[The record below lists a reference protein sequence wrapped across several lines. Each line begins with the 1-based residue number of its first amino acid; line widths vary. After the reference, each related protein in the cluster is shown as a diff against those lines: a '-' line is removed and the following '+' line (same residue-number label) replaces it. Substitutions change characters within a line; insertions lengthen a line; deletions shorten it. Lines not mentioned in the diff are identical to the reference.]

1 MPRRHLQ
8 LTRLSRLSWVT
19 ATTAAA
25 LLLAAC
31 GGGSKS
37 SADTGSTASAVTTF
51 SAAPTL
57 SGVAAVGAP
66 LTGAA
71 LRVLDATGAAV
82 GSTTTHAADGSY
94 SLTLNTKTLTGPLLL
109 QVRGMDAAGN
119 NVVLHSAVPVLSA
132 ASAAMVANVT
142 PLSDAVVALS
152 LGADPQPVFAAA
164 SQSATAIAVVATAAS
179 GAAEFVKTLVK
190 TQLTDLKITD
200 PKTLDLLADA
210 GFAANKGAQDLL
222 LESLRVNL
230 TLSSKGV
237 LQLQLSNKLQVGA
250 LAEVIVDLPT
260 AQTEL
265 LKTTSSTPANAISS
279 TLKFT
284 SSPTATLVNLGS
296 LDDLSAALNKLIA
309 QGSSATTLAS
319 SALLTGYDTH
329 NGRLKAD
336 VATKLADYAAK
347 NRQLGRWLVTG
358 CADDVVTGGLCNR
371 VLVSAPVSDSSGVV
385 VGQYQDAVSYSK
397 ASTTGSKWN
406 LIGNGKKLELAI
418 YPLAFMALAA
428 DATLSSA
435 LSPNPGVGIQTYFQA
450 QSDAAVP
457 VKLLDSATLQ
467 TPGGFSIPFAYCG
480 RVQLCISGTAGAT
493 VVVPTGGIGDTSL
506 QRAAVGWIGGADSV
520 RGAKYI
526 ASYSLAGV
534 VETRSVYLRADV
546 PADLP
551 RARFPALDG
560 VSVSKP
566 LRAGELLVGMTLNWS
581 AWAAANPD
589 MRLISLRT
597 VLSTA
602 SDGSST
608 PLITELTLPLPP
620 ITTLDIA
627 GLTLAS
633 GFVPLSYELWLG
645 AQDGAGRR
653 YFTRYTLTP

>member
-1 MPRRHLQ
+1 M
-8 LTRLSRLSWVT
+8 
-19 ATTAAA
+19 
-25 LLLAAC
+25 LLAAC
-31 GGGSKS
+31 GGGSGSSS
-37 SADTGSTASAVTTF
+37 SADTSSAANGVTTF

-82 GSTTTHAADGSY
+82 GSTTTQVSDGSY

-119 NVVLHSAVPVLSA
+119 NVVLHSTVPVLSA

-142 PLSDAVVALS
+142 PLSDAIVALS
-152 LGADPQPVFAAA
+152 LGGDPQPVFVAA
-164 SQSATAIAVVATAAS
+164 SQSAAAIAHVATAAS

-230 TLSSKGV
+230 ALSSKGV
-237 LQLQLSNKLQVGA
+237 LQLQLSNKLQVGS

-265 LKTTSSTPANAISS
+265 LKTTSPTPANAIVS
-279 TLKFT
+279 TLKVA
-284 SSPTATLVNLGS
+284 SSPTATLANLGS
-296 LDDLSAALNKLIA
+296 LDELSAALNKLIA

-319 SALLTGYDTH
+319 STLLTGYDTH
-329 NGRLKAD
+329 NGRLKVD

-347 NRQLGRWLVTG
+347 NRQFGRWLVTG
-358 CADDVVTGGLCNR
+358 CADDTVTGGLCNR

-385 VGQYQDAVSYSK
+385 VGQYQDAVSYNKTS
-397 ASTTGSKWN
+397 ATGSKWN
-406 LIGNGKKLELAI
+406 LIGNGKKLELAV
-418 YPLAFMALAA
+418 YPLAFLALAA
-428 DATLSSA
+428 DATLSTTI
-435 LSPNPGVGIQTYFQA
+435 SPNPGVGIQTYLQA
-450 QSDAAVP
+450 QSDAVVP
-457 VKLLDSATLQ
+457 LKLLNSATLQ
-467 TPGGFSIPFAYCG
+467 MPGGFSIPFAYCG
-480 RVQLCISGTAGAT
+480 RVQLCISSTTGAT
-493 VVVPTGGIGDTSL
+493 AVVPTGGIGDTSL

-589 MRLISLRT
+589 MRLISLRS
-597 VLSTA
+597 VLS
-602 SDGSST
+602 DNSSV
-608 PLITELTLPLPP
+608 PLITELTPPLPP
-620 ITTLDIA
+620 SSTLDIA
-627 GLTLAS
+627 GLALAS

-645 AQDGAGRR
+645 AQDAAGRR